1 MIKISKEEV
10 LKIAEM
16 ARISIHES
24 EIEQMQRNLE
34 SVLSYAER
42 VQEIASGVNIFEPS
56 NKCVNIF
63 RQDIVSKTNPEPIL
77 EQAVC
82 REENYF
88 VVPVIIES
96 KPSE

>member
-24 EIEQMQRNLE
+24 EIEEIQSKLE
-34 SVLSYAER
+34 LVLSYAER
-42 VQEIASGVNIFEPS
+42 VQKVAEDFDVSAQS

-63 RQDIVSKTNPEPIL
+63 RQDIVAKTDPEPIL

-88 VVPVIIES
+88 VVPVIIEN
-96 KPSE
+96 K